1 MKICRKEFRLIML
14 ELPGFV
20 LGILSAKVDA
30 REAADYLVSHE
41 VLQRAAGL

>member
-1 MKICRKEFRLIML
+1 ML

-30 REAADYLVSHE
+30 REATDYLVSHE
-41 VLQRAAGL
+41 AVERAAGL